1 MRHHPVKI
9 GIISFFIVLFFM
21 PIGHAL
27 MVLTDVLLQEQ
38 KLSGAFFIGFLGC
51 LLLFISIN
59 RELKSATATL
69 LGLLAGVLVWT
80 GWIEFSFVWIAE
92 KLSTP
97 ALVQNGV
104 VVTKPEYLLMPS
116 SLGLLGAFSLFYL
129 FTSSKC
135 QFFNWFQKRLHIKK
149 HIKQKEKGKPVAV
162 ITFIETIMILWVF
175 YMVLLFVYDD
185 GIFGDQ
191 HPVTYLVAFGSLV
204 WSGYLLPKLLRIQ
217 KFDYAIRY
225 AIPTV
230 IIFWN
235 FVEILGRWNLFK
247 EVWIHPL
254 EYWKELL
261 GIAIVL
267 LGFVAYY
274 LRKTQFTKRDKLLI

>member
-1 MRHHPVKI
+1 MQHKSIKI
-9 GIISFFIVLFFM
+9 GIFSFFIVLFFM

-27 MVLTDVLLQEQ
+27 MVLTDVLLQEH
-38 KLSGAFFIGFLGC
+38 KLVGAFAIGLLGC
-51 LLLFISIN
+51 ILLFVSIN
-59 RELKSATATL
+59 RELKAATATL
-69 LGLLAGVLVWT
+69 FGLLAGVLVWT

-97 ALVQNGV
+97 ALIENGV

-135 QFFNWFQKRLHIKK
+135 QFFNWFQKHLHIKK
-149 HIKQKEKGKPVAV
+149 HIKQKERGKPLAM
-162 ITFIETIMILWVF
+162 ITFIETIMILWTF
-175 YMVLLFVYDD
+175 YLVLLFVYDE

-191 HPVTYLVAFGSLV
+191 HPVTYLVAFGSLA
-204 WSGYLLPKLLRIQ
+204 WSGYLSPKLLRIQ

-247 EVWIHPL
+247 EIWIHPL
-254 EYWKELL
+254 EHWVELL
-261 GIAIVL
+261 CIAAVL
-267 LGFVAYY
+267 LGFIGYY
-274 LRKTQFTKRDKLLI
+274 IIKTQATKERKLVA